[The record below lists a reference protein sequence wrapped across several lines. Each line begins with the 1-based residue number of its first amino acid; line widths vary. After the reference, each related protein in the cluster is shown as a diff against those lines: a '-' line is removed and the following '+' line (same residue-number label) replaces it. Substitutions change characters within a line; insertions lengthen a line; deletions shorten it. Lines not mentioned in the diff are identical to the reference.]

1 MAVLWDAALPP
12 EAITTFARNVP
23 LDQSYILNRI
33 LPDRYIS
40 DIEVSVD
47 EVTITRQAAKYRP
60 WDKGPA
66 PLTRGSYVTKKV
78 ALPPLGG
85 FLGKGERER
94 LELERLN
101 TGGQRAER
109 IRDAIY
115 DDAKIAVDAVNAR
128 VEIARGDLLTDG
140 KVNIDENDTVVE
152 ADFGVPGS
160 NFGATLTSWATVGSA
175 TPLSDMRAWVKA
187 YRALNGFNPGGF
199 FTSEDVFFNMME
211 NQAIR
216 DLYGGPNALN
226 APDVV
231 TEDQIAST
239 LRARRL
245 PPLLFTYDAQVN
257 VDGAT
262 VDILPSDKI
271 FFVPPAGVEL
281 GYTAWGITA
290 TALELARAG
299 AQGKETF
306 RAGSGIVGIVDKD
319 VRPPYR
325 EEVVVDACALPVL
338 TNPKALMVM
347 DVIL

>member
-1 MAVLWDAALPP
+1 VAVLWDAALPP

-33 LPDRYIS
+33 LPDRYIN

-47 EVTITRQAAKYRP
+47 EVTITRQAAKYRA
-60 WDKGPA
+60 WDAPPA

-109 IRDAIY
+109 IAEAIY
-115 DDAKIAVDAVNAR
+115 NDTQIGVDAVNAR

-140 KVNIDENDTVVE
+140 VVNIDENGTVVE

-160 NFGATLTSWATVGSA
+160 NIGATLTSWATVGSA
-175 TPLSDMRAWVKA
+175 TPLSDMRAWSKA
-187 YRALNGFNPGGF
+187 YRDLNGFSPGGF
-199 FTSEDVFFNMME
+199 ICSEDVFFYLME
-211 NQAIR
+211 NEAIR
-216 DLYGGPNALN
+216 DLYGPAGTNQ
-226 APDVV
+226 PDLV
-231 TEDQIAST
+231 TEDQLTST

-262 VDILPSDKI
+262 VDVLPSDKVI
-271 FFVPPAGVEL
+271 FVPPAGVEL

-290 TALELARAG
+290 TALELSRAG
-299 AQGKETF
+299 AQGHETF
-306 RAGSGIVGIVDKD
+306 RSGPGIVGIVDKD